1 MPITRRVFLR
11 NGALAAIGTAAFP
24 SFLTRAAYGAADP
37 GTRTKRLVV
46 IFQRG
51 AADGLN
57 IVVPHA
63 EPAYYAMRPTIN
75 IPQQSVLD
83 LDGFFGLHPS
93 MASFKPLWDQKHL
106 AIVHASGSP
115 DPTRSHFDAQDF
127 MESGTPGLKTTDD
140 GWLNRALGE
149 LPMSAGKNGCPANPT
164 TLSSNSTTLSSRASA
179 QPGSPD
185 SPGLAGWGGKERS
198 DQARV
203 EGPCASENISGVPG
217 GPGVGPLGSVS
228 AFRAIALGPSLPRIL
243 TGREPAVAINN
254 LNDFSVGG
262 NNPKIQPISNTF
274 EAMYSSSV
282 DTVLHGTGRETFD
295 EVKMLKTA
303 DPSKYTPAA
312 GANYPKGRFGDSLR
326 QLAQLIKAN
335 VGVQVA
341 FADIGGWDHHVN
353 EGSTQ
358 GQIAN
363 VTGDFSQSI
372 AAFWTDLG
380 DLGEDTVVVTMSEF
394 GRTARENGN
403 RGTDHGHANVMFV
416 LGGPV
421 QGGRVYGRWPGL
433 DQSQLYEGRD
443 LAITTDFRTVLS
455 EVVSRYLGNKDL
467 KGVFPGFETPS
478 QFLNFLG

>member
-1 MPITRRVFLR
+1 MPLTRRLFLR
-11 NGALAAIGTAAFP
+11 NGALAVVGTAALP
-24 SFLTRAAYGAADP
+24 SFLTRAAFGAAVP

-57 IVVPHA
+57 IVVPHGEA
-63 EPAYYAMRPTIN
+63 SYYAMRPTIN
-75 IPQQSVLD
+75 IPRKSVLD
-83 LDGFFGLHPS
+83 LDGFFGLHPAMS
-93 MASFKPLWDQKHL
+93 SFEPLWKQQHL
-106 AIVHASGSP
+106 AIVHAAGSP

-127 MESGTPGLKTTDD
+127 MESGTPGVKATDD
-140 GWLNRALGE
+140 GWLNRALSGQPSAISRQPSVAGSDRFAPEMSTAGDKE
-149 LPMSAGKNGCPANPT
+149 LAT
-164 TLSSNSTTLSSRASA
+164 SSQT
-179 QPGSPD
+179 
-185 SPGLAGWGGKERS
+185 
-198 DQARV
+198 
-203 EGPCASENISGVPG
+203 
-217 GPGVGPLGSVS
+217 S

-243 TGREPAVAINN
+243 SGKEPAVAFNN

-262 NNPKIQPISNTF
+262 KNPKATPISNTF
-274 EAMYSSSV
+274 EAMYENSV
-282 DTVLHGTGRETFD
+282 DSVMHGTGQETFD
-295 EVKMLKTA
+295 AVKMLRTA

-312 GANYPKGRFGDSLR
+312 GATYPKGRFGDSLR

-335 VGVQVA
+335 LGVQVA

-363 VTGDFSQSI
+363 VLGDFSQSI
-372 AAFWTDLG
+372 AAFWADLG

-421 QGGRVYGRWPGL
+421 RGGRVYGKWPGL

-443 LAITTDFRTVLS
+443 LAVTTDFRIVLS
-455 EVVSRYLGNKDL
+455 EVVSQYLGNKDL
-467 KGVFPGFETPS
+467 KSVFPGFEAG
-478 QFLNFLG
+478 QLLRVLD